1 MISHYQLMTCIVCW
15 VQSRPRRVTQLST
28 LYHSSF
34 FGMRRAQLIS
44 LSIFL
49 GHFVGNA
56 SEETLKFKYYCT
68 SDSYCASKFPGTVCI
83 SVEQYGDV
91 IRKCTPNTIT
101 RPACRQDRSGLCP
114 SYQRPELGYLNAHC
128 IFVADSIKLE
138 KDSGS
143 NRMLASNDSENGTQ
157 APAIIQKE
165 DANEDEKY
173 AEILIG
179 NKTVRGIYK
188 CVDAADCANQA
199 YNPSDCESAKCGQLA
214 GPTNVCSYHGT
225 CTYKTSSNIS
235 SRVCSCSAGFD
246 GSKCERTLS
255 GACDV
260 DCGVGG
266 DCVSGSCMCKAGYD
280 GKMYKGK
287 QGTADVRCTKCTND
301 LGCQNNHP
309 CDVETGTCT
318 CGPGYSGPTCGSAED
333 SCTKKNC
340 GKGNCQVGE
349 NGTAVCYC
357 PVCSPECSLCTT
369 STCSDCVSHSI
380 RNGVSYSLVLLC
392 SIFGISMVV
401 AASG

>member
-1 MISHYQLMTCIVCW
+1 
-15 VQSRPRRVTQLST
+15 
-28 LYHSSF
+28 
-34 FGMRRAQLIS
+34 MRRAQLIS

-280 GKMYKGK
+280 GKITITHVMLKRGLAPVV
-287 QGTADVRCTKCTND
+287 QA
-301 LGCQNNHP
+301 
-309 CDVETGTCT
+309 
-318 CGPGYSGPTCGSAED
+318 
-333 SCTKKNC
+333 
-340 GKGNCQVGE
+340 
-349 NGTAVCYC
+349 TAVPRADLPKILAQRKTAEKEIARLERTERQFVTARYVL
-357 PVCSPECSLCTT
+357 PNAAFVQQA
-369 STCSDCVSHSI
+369 
-380 RNGVSYSLVLLC
+380 LVLIVFLIPSAMEYPTRWYC
-392 SIFGISMVV
+392 CAQSLG
-401 AASG
+401 